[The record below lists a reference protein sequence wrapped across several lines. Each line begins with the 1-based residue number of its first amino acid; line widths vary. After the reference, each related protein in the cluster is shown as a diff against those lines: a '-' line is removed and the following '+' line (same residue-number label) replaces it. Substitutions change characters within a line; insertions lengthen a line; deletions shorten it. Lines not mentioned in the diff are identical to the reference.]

1 MPEYIEHL
9 LGYIDIKSLK
19 PLKIVANPGN
29 GGAGPVLNEL
39 AKYLPFEF
47 IKINEIP
54 DGTFPNGVPNP
65 LWYQIARLR
74 QNWCAN
80 IRLIWAW
87 PGTAI
92 LTAAFCLMK
101 KPNLLKAI
109 I

>member
-1 MPEYIEHL
+1 M
-9 LGYIDIKSLK
+9 
-19 PLKIVANPGN
+19 
-29 GGAGPVLNEL
+29 NEL

-65 LWYQIARLR
+65 LLVPNREATAKLVREYQADLGV
-74 QNWCAN
+74 
-80 IRLIWAW
+80 